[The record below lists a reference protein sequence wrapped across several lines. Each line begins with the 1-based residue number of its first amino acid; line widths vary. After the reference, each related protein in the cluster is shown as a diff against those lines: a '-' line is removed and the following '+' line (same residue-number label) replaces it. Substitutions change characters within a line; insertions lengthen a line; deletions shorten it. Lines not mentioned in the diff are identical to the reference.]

1 MDLVYATIMQCD
13 TIFRPGCHR
22 TPIPLLPMFFCPS
35 MFPPDEYS
43 ADDIDTLQC
52 HGDVPVKLGRL
63 TLPTVT
69 P

>member
-1 MDLVYATIMQCD
+1 
-13 TIFRPGCHR
+13 
-22 TPIPLLPMFFCPS
+22 MFFCPS